1 LKLRDMHLMGLAR
14 PVAPNLILYDA
25 ANALRFHRIYRFS
38 AGHVVESIKS
48 PVDLGMA
55 GEPDPEIWRTAV
67 ELSYRTGVSV
77 YDAIYA
83 ALAITRK
90 VLLVT
95 SVEELYNRL
104 KSEVSAVLLRE
115 VE

>member
-1 LKLRDMHLMGLAR
+1 
-14 PVAPNLILYDA
+14 
-25 ANALRFHRIYRFS
+25 
-38 AGHVVESIKS
+38 
-48 PVDLGMA
+48 
-55 GEPDPEIWRTAV
+55 V

-90 VLLVT
+90 ALLVT
-95 SVEELYNRL
+95 SDEELYNKL
-104 KSEVSAVLLRE
+104 KSKVSVALLRE

>member
-1 LKLRDMHLMGLAR
+1 LKLRDMHLRGLAKL
-14 PVAPNLILYDA
+14 VAPNLILYEVV
-25 ANALRFHRIYRFS
+25 NALRFHRIYGFS
-38 AGHVVESIKS
+38 SGHVVESIKS
-48 PVDLGMA
+48 LVDLGMA

-67 ELSYRTGVSV
+67 ELSYRTGISV

-90 VLLVT
+90 ALLVT
-95 SVEELYNRL
+95 SDEELYNKL